1 MSEDN
6 EIFDCIGNVWLWN
19 SEKGSWHFFTITEKI
34 ANEIYFATSLK
45 TLGLKRGFGAV
56 KVRAIVG
63 ETIFTTSIF
72 PNSKD
77 KTYILPIK
85 ASVRKAEN
93 IKAGDEIKIK
103 IELI

>member
-1 MSEDN
+1 MIEEN
-6 EIFDCIGNVWLWN
+6 EVFNCIGTVWLWN
-19 SEKGSWHFFTITEKI
+19 SEKGSWHFFTISEDI

-56 KVRAIVG
+56 KVRVTTG

-93 IKAGDEIKIK
+93 IKAGDEIKVQ

>member
-1 MSEDN
+1 MPEN
-6 EIFDCIGNVWLWN
+6 QEIFDCIGKVWLWN
-19 SEKGSWHFFTITEKI
+19 GEKGSWHFFTIAEEI
-34 ANEIYFATSLK
+34 ANEIYFTTSLK

-63 ETIFTTSIF
+63 DTIFTTSIF

-93 IKAGDEIKIK
+93 IKAGDEIAVRIG
-103 IELI
+103 LI